1 MRKERNRQEREV
13 VTQSLI
19 LKKRDEDLDKI
30 KSIDMVN
37 RSLEVEQIRLMKEFS
52 RQTRVNKHFRTLSQT
67 PRDHPKLTNLPPLV
81 KDLL

>member
-1 MRKERNRQEREV
+1 MMRKERNRQEREV

-52 RQTRVNKHFRTLSQT
+52 R
-67 PRDHPKLTNLPPLV
+67 
-81 KDLL
+81 